1 MVLLMGRYLMGA
13 REIEDRLGVSRQ
25 RVYQLVRQPDFPAPY
40 DEVAMGK
47 LWRIEDIEKWI
58 EEKRPELHDTEI
70 SYGETPSRKGR
81 KNLPPRPPRRS
92 AAEGAQPE

>member
-1 MVLLMGRYLMGA
+1 MSMVLLMGRYVMGA

-25 RVYQLVRQPDFPAPY
+25 RVYQLTRRSDFPEPY

-47 LWRIEDIEKWI
+47 LWRIEDVEAWI
-58 EEKRPELHDTEI
+58 REHRENLVDTEVA
-70 SYGETPSRKGR
+70 YGETPSRKGR

-92 AAEGAQPE
+92 ERQ